1 MKKKFLSFILAMSF
15 ILPCTFI
22 LSACGKSSKDPSTV
36 YTVTESQWEI
46 NFDITKAP
54 TQNQPLSVNLS
65 NTLEEITSYT
75 LYGEGE
81 YYGQASGT
89 GLLKVAP
96 NALYIEFYVEGEL
109 TGDKNGVTPNT
120 DPFYIGITAMLR
132 SFFPFSG
139 KYNDFTYD
147 ETKKAYVAENF
158 ISTVVDEDDIND
170 TYDLY
175 TKSAEITFING
186 YLNTVSIVLCSDD
199 TYQTAYAEYVF
210 TFSDINKTIVEE

>member
-1 MKKKFLSFILAMSF
+1 MSAIRFL
-15 ILPCTFI
+15 LPCV
-22 LSACGKSSKDPSTV
+22 LVLCACGKTKNPSNSGTV
-36 YTVTESQWEI
+36 YTVTESQWEL

-54 TQNQPLSVNLS
+54 EQAQTLSA
-65 NTLEEITSYT
+65 TLAKDLDEITSYT
-75 LYGEGE
+75 LYGVGE
-81 YYGQASGT
+81 YYGEASGT
-89 GLLKVAP
+89 GLLKVDP
-96 NALYIEFYVEGEL
+96 NALYIEFYVEGVL

-158 ISTVVDEDDIND
+158 VSTVVDEDDITD

-175 TKSAEITFING
+175 TKKAEITFING
-186 YLNTVSIVLCSDD
+186 YLNTVSIVLCTDD
-199 TYQTAYAEYVF
+199 TYEVAYAEYVF
-210 TFSDINKTIVEE
+210 TFSDINNTVVDIEG

>member
-1 MKKKFLSFILAMSF
+1 MKKKLFSFILAMSF
-15 ILPCTFI
+15 ILPCAFV
-22 LSACGKSSKDPSTV
+22 LSACKKTSKNPSVV
-36 YTVTESQWEI
+36 YTVTESEWEI
-46 NFDITKAP
+46 NFNITKA
-54 TQNQPLSVNLS
+54 NQSTPLSVNLS
-65 NTLEEITSYT
+65 ETLEEITSYT

-81 YYGQASGT
+81 YYGEAEGT

-96 NALYIEFYVEGEL
+96 NALYIEFYVGGQL

-120 DPFYIGITAMLR
+120 DPFYVGITAMLR

-139 KYNDFTYD
+139 KYDDFTYD

-158 ISTVVDEDDIND
+158 ISTVVDEDDIED

-175 TKSAEITFING
+175 TKYAEITFING
-186 YLNTVSIVLCSDD
+186 YLNTVSIILCTDD